1 MKEQGRHI
9 NISITKP
16 EMNQRI
22 CAIIGPSTMTAAEF
36 NAAMQPILQVIDDPN
51 VSLIISDESGCCS
64 LTLRYLAKRKYRNVT
79 IYHLGDENKDM
90 FKNISGLPFKTRG
103 GFTSYIEINE
113 ALRQDSDMQ
122 IQL

>member
-1 MKEQGRHI
+1 MDR
-9 NISITKP
+9 
-16 EMNQRI
+16 RI
-22 CAIIGPSTMTAAEF
+22 CAIIGSSAMTAAEF

-51 VSLIISDESGCCS
+51 ISLIVSDETGCAT

-79 IYHLGDENKDM
+79 IYHLGEEEKV
-90 FKNISGLPFKTRG
+90 FKNISGLPFKTRR

-113 ALRQDSDMQ
+113 ALRQNSELQ